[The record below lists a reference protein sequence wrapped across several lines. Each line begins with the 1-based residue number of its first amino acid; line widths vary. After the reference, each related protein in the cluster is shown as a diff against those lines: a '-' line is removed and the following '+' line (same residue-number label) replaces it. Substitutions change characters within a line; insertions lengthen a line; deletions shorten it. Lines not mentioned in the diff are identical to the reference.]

1 MKLLIVAGAKAAL
14 VAAAHKV
21 RADDHRLTRLTFDL
35 SLAAVQ
41 AVTIGLAATSLSN
54 LAVLTAIQG

>member
-1 MKLLIVAGAKAAL
+1 M
-14 VAAAHKV
+14 AAAHKV